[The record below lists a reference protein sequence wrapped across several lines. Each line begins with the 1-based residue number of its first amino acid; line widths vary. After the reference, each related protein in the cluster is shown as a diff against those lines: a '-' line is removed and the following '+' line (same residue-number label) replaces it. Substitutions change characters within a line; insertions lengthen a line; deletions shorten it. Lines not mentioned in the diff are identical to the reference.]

1 MQDMRKGRSELP
13 GNLFPSSSQ
22 LKLTC
27 EYVFHRRLEEK
38 RMSKNICPCC
48 HGHSDYLDM
57 PEQTSTFLC
66 TGCEI
71 KLYFPLHE
79 IMEKRN
85 VNKEVA
91 YKILSRNKTCK

>member
-1 MQDMRKGRSELP
+1 
-13 GNLFPSSSQ
+13 
-22 LKLTC
+22 
-27 EYVFHRRLEEK
+27 
-38 RMSKNICPCC
+38 MSKNICPCC

-91 YKILSRNKTCK
+91 YKILSRNKTCKQMKLRFTCKYVFHQKVGEGYESNKEIRRTVSKSI

>member
-1 MQDMRKGRSELP
+1 
-13 GNLFPSSSQ
+13 
-22 LKLTC
+22 
-27 EYVFHRRLEEK
+27 
-38 RMSKNICPCC
+38 MSKNICPCC

-79 IMEKRN
+79 IMEK
-85 VNKEVA
+85 
-91 YKILSRNKTCK
+91 

>member
-1 MQDMRKGRSELP
+1 
-13 GNLFPSSSQ
+13 
-22 LKLTC
+22 
-27 EYVFHRRLEEK
+27 
-38 RMSKNICPCC
+38 MSKNICPCC

-91 YKILSRNKTCK
+91 YKILSRNKTCKQMKLRFTCKYVFHLIGGKHENSQKNTDAS